1 MPELPTMDSA
11 VLPRPSI
18 TPIDLTRFRSEHSFL
33 NKLGR
38 CVWSIAHLTLFRTSP
53 RIFHGWRRALLRL
66 FGASIGRGV
75 RVYPSARIWAPWN
88 LQMQDHSCLGPDVD
102 CYCVAPIRIGAHAV
116 VSQYSYLCAASH
128 DYTLAN
134 LPLISA
140 PITIGDGA
148 WVTADVFVGMG
159 VTVGAGAVVGARAAV
174 FEDVPAWTVVGGNP
188 ARFIKRREL
197 RG

>member
-1 MPELPTMDSA
+1 MRQLHAMDPA
-11 VLPRPSI
+11 VLPAPPATSV
-18 TPIDLTRFRSEHSFL
+18 DLSARCSEFSFFNRLGRLIWGVVHLILFRS
-33 NKLGR
+33 
-38 CVWSIAHLTLFRTSP
+38 SP
-53 RIFHGWRRALLRL
+53 RVFHGWRRWLLRL

-88 LQMQDHSCLGPDVD
+88 LQMQDHSCLGSDVD